1 MMVDFYQQRASKGG
15 LLITEATHPSVNAR
29 GYLGTPCLYTDH
41 HVKAWARVVDAVH
54 DRGGVIVPQ
63 VGHDGRQ
70 SPVDLRDDGK
80 LPLAPSVVP
89 FNTEVV
95 TQDGWV
101 PQSPH
106 RALEISEIKELIQPF
121 HDCAQL
127 AVDAGFDGIELHSAN
142 GYLVDTFLQDGTN
155 KRTDA
160 YGGSIANRARLPL
173 ELTETLVDVFG
184 PGRVGVR
191 VSPNGT
197 WGSISD
203 SDPQAT
209 FGYFAEQLNGFPLA
223 YLHVIEPRVRGVE
236 TVSETAD
243 PVASAFLRRHFNGP
257 IIAAGGFDG
266 PGASKIIDE
275 GSADVVA
282 FGRLF
287 ASNPDLPERIRN
299 EWPLAPYD
307 RSAFWGGTEFH
318 YSDYPP
324 YAPAATPHSATFAA

>member
-1 MMVDFYQQRASKGG
+1 MRRLGRTSRITGTEAMIRGGG
-15 LLITEATHPSVNAR
+15 LPASAAAEAMVGAMNSSMVRGPARYGRVPLAISPATRSAR
-29 GYLGTPCLYTDH
+29 GP
-41 HVKAWARVVDAVH
+41 
-54 DRGGVIVPQ
+54 I
-63 VGHDGRQ
+63 
-70 SPVDLRDDGK
+70 
-80 LPLAPSVVP
+80 AP
-89 FNTEVV
+89 TY
-95 TQDGWV
+95 
-101 PQSPH
+101 
-106 RALEISEIKELIQPF
+106 IKELIQSL

-155 KRTDA
+155 ERTDA
-160 YGGSIANRARLPL
+160 HGGSIANRARLPL
-173 ELTETLVDVFG
+173 DLTETLVDVFG

-191 VSPNGT
+191 VSPSGT

-299 EWPLAPYD
+299 DWPLAPYD

-324 YAPAATPHSATFAA
+324 YDPAATPHSATCAA